1 MVLKD
6 IWEDKVDGVSDVLA
20 EDINNIARSV
30 IDLENSNGDIAE
42 ALNII
47 ISEQE
52 AIISLQN
59 ALIGGVTE

>member
-1 MVLKD
+1 MALKD

>member
-1 MVLKD
+1 MALKD

-30 IDLENSNGDIAE
+30 IDLENSNGDIVE